1 MPRANQQIDVKEVRL
16 VDESGAMIGVVS
28 VQEALKRALS
38 AGMDL
43 VEISPN
49 AEPPVCKV
57 MDFGKFKY
65 EAKKKVQNAKKNQKT
80 TTTKEL
86 KLRPNIGDNDLKIKI
101 KSIYKFIENGDKV
114 KISVKFRGRE
124 ITHQELGTALLERI
138 LAETTSVCK
147 VEVEPKSEGKQIFMM
162 LAPK

>member
-1 MPRANQQIDVKEVRL
+1 
-16 VDESGAMIGVVS
+16 MIGVVS
-28 VQEALKRALS
+28 IQEALKKALS

-138 LAETTSVCK
+138 LSETAAVCK
-147 VEVEPKSEGKQIFMM
+147 VEVEPKSEGKQIFML